1 MYIYVNIFKKMGNT
15 ITVNVGNKGSV
26 APMPTGGGNSISIGQ
41 QEEEEELGCLEKLGC
56 FLCGG

>member
-1 MYIYVNIFKKMGNT
+1 MGNT